1 MKSVREYGT
10 VEKRPNGRYRV
21 RIGKKHGATTLGTYD
36 SKTEAEDALQS
47 FVKEQ
52 NIEETKYKNIPS
64 DTAEKPW
71 ASIGL
76 DGGEIGTGV
85 LTEPLGSDWSA
96 ILLSF
101 GLDPDVFEVADDK
114 VRMSKWQSSKRLENG
129 DRDLIWLY
137 SYRATFTRKKGSWVT
152 KADIDEIRKSIRKF
166 KPTKTTIKSKEL
178 PSTFVVLWADWQ
190 LYKSAAGGIKA
201 STERVLAS
209 FDATAKRIQDLQK
222 LGRNIEQIAFVNM
235 GDVTESCDGHYASQL
250 FSVQGTQRQQLL
262 TALDLWTT
270 GVVSLADFAKKRKFI
285 STLSNHGE
293 WQRRGGK
300 QITTDSDNADGF
312 LSDALQR
319 IMQGYGLIDDWHVP
333 HDQMSM
339 QVNLSGV
346 ECAFTH
352 GHKITGKE
360 FEWLR
365 GQTLRLLRDNKVEPT
380 VWFTAHKHH
389 LKVDD
394 FGVFTRFQC
403 PSLDSDFSTNG
414 GSKWFTDMSGQ
425 FSAPG
430 TLSLLIGRH
439 DPKCWSDM
447 AVL

>member
-1 MKSVREYGT
+1 MKEVRPYGT
-10 VEKRPNGRYRV
+10 VEKRANNRYRV
-21 RIGKKHGATTLGTYD
+21 RIGKKHGHTTLGTYD
-36 SKTEAEDALQS
+36 SKIEAEEALAK
-47 FVKEQ
+47 FVREEH
-52 NIEETKYKNIPS
+52 IEEEKYKNVPTN
-64 DTAEKPW
+64 TATKPY
-71 ASIGL
+71 AEIGL
-76 DGGEIGTGV
+76 DGGEISTGV
-85 LTEPLGSDWSA
+85 LTAPLTDWKH

-101 GLDPDVFEVADDK
+101 GLDPDVFEVSDDK

-137 SYRATFTRKKGSWVT
+137 SYRATFTRKKGSSVT

-166 KPTKTTIKSKEL
+166 TPTLTVKKSTEL

-201 STERVLAS
+201 ATERVLAS

-235 GDVTESCDGHYASQL
+235 GDVTESCDGHYSSQL

-262 TALDLWTT
+262 TALDLWTQ

-319 IMQGYGLIDDWHVP
+319 IMNGYGLIDDWHIP

-352 GHKITGKE
+352 GHKISGKE

-365 GQTLRLLRDNKVEPT
+365 GQTLRLLRDNKAEPT
-380 VWFTAHKHH
+380 VWFTAHRHH

-403 PSLDSDFSTNG
+403 PSLDSDFTTNG
-414 GSKWFTDMSGQ
+414 GSKWFTDLSGQ